1 MEERRRFT
9 RKTAV
14 IRVELTNPAFG
25 TLVGT
30 TRDISDGGAQV
41 IIDNELI
48 PPMGTE
54 VSVMFKKVAGSVNAE
69 PVAMKVM
76 HTHKNVV
83 GLMFLAR

>member
-1 MEERRRFT
+1 MEERRRFART
-9 RKTAV
+9 SAV

-41 IIDNELI
+41 IIDNELV
-48 PPMGTE
+48 PPAGTE
-54 VSVMFKKVAGSVNAE
+54 VSVIFRKAAGPVNDK
-69 PVAMKVM
+69 PVAMKIV
-76 HTHKNVV
+76 HAHKNVV